1 MSIDF
6 KKFVPRP
13 GLVNKQGLLP
23 DPYELVCIEVPKV
36 FDQCLI
42 KRCLVYC
49 KGPDTATT
57 DCELRSDPLVEPK
70 RYVRS
75 RDFDVTLLSLDKI
88 PLKRKPNFK
97 KLVLQYR
104 ISFYADYIDAEGVN
118 RSEFFEVNRTD
129 VIGKFY
135 CPDSIAHFSGN
146 YVTNKDS
153 KEATGNIVKIE
164 MVAEA
169 LDGKLLQVDDCYFLD
184 ITLGYFLIVKSE
196 LIVQLLVPAYGYCPV
211 PDECCEEEEPEEDA
225 CYRFNHAP
233 IPKFYPDQNLR
244 PLFTDCND
252 DDSYGRDE
260 YEEEAFFEHFRDDA
274 CDNCADDDDQE

>member
-6 KKFVPRP
+6 KKFIPRP

-49 KGPDTATT
+49 KGHDTNTT
-57 DCELRSDPLVEPK
+57 DCELRSDPLTNPR
-70 RYVRS
+70 RYIRS
-75 RDFDVTLLSLDKI
+75 RDFDVTLLSMDKI

-97 KLVLQYR
+97 KVILHYR
-104 ISFYADYIDAEGVN
+104 ISFYADYIDDDGVN
-118 RSEFFEVNRTD
+118 KSEFYEIDRTD
-129 VIGKFY
+129 IIGKFY
-135 CPDSIAHFSGN
+135 CPDSVSQFSGN
-146 YVTNKDS
+146 YVTNKNSKDS
-153 KEATGNIVKIE
+153 GGNIIKIE

-169 LDGKLLQVDDCYFLD
+169 LDGDLIQEDDCYFLD

-196 LIVQLLVPAYGYCPV
+196 LVVQLIVPSYGYCPV
-211 PDECCEEEEPEEDA
+211 PEECCRVEPDENPCD
-225 CYRFNHAP
+225 RFNNAP

-244 PLFTDCND
+244 PLFPDYFEKDRCNRDGYLDEEFDEKEFDEEPCND
-252 DDSYGRDE
+252 DVTV
-260 YEEEAFFEHFRDDA
+260 
-274 CDNCADDDDQE
+274 